1 MICIGDPNRF
11 RIFIW
16 ESISINVAIG
26 QGKPISISI
35 TIGWGKPIA
44 MIWIGEPNRFWISI
58 WQPKSVANLNRVIYL
73 MLMAN
78 WMENQPLLQWTS
90 CAVQPPPNIYGIQSV
105 KVRFSEENRI
115 VQVIKY
121 VADFNNYYNWSRQA
135 DCNDLDRRTQPILNI
150 HLAADINNRCNRLR
164 QTDSNTHY
172 NRSRQA
178 DCDDLQEANR
188 LGIFNWQLISITVAI
203 GWGKPIPISFKIGR
217 DKPIVVIQIGP
228 ANLFG
233 IYNRLN

>member
-1 MICIGDPNRF
+1 
-11 RIFIW
+11 
-16 ESISINVAIG
+16 
-26 QGKPISISI
+26 
-35 TIGWGKPIA
+35 
-44 MIWIGEPNRFWISI
+44 MIWIGVANRLGISN

-150 HLAADINNRCNRLR
+150 HLAADINNCCNRLR
-164 QTDSNTHY
+164 QTDSSKHY

-188 LGIFNWQLISITVAI
+188 LGIFNWQPKSVAN
-203 GWGKPIPISFKIGR
+203 FNR
-217 DKPIVVIQIGP
+217 VIYLMLMANWMENQALLKWTSCKVFRRKSNRSGNQICSR
-228 ANLFG
+228 FQ
-233 IYNRLN
+233 